1 MPDHVAFSQVI
12 TLTCFR
18 FSGWRNRLWGM
29 SQMQLALSPLRQVSG
44 LSFFRLLGTGRRFHY
59 LPNFSVYCL
68 LAVWDDKA
76 AAQRFFADNDRFR
89 LFTERSHE
97 HWTLY
102 LSCYQAHGYW
112 SGEQPFVFTASAP
125 EPNQPVAVL
134 TRATINPRRLRSFWR
149 QALRINQQF
158 AQHTDCWLSLG
169 VGEWPVVQQ
178 ATFSLWKS
186 ADSMKQFAYGND
198 LHRQAVRNTKQHH
211 WFTEDLF
218 ARFVP
223 VGSVGSWRGGD
234 PLTEG
239 LKDRVNE

>member
-1 MPDHVAFSQVI
+1 MSDFVASSQIV

-18 FSGWRNRLWGM
+18 FSGWRNQLWGM
-29 SQMQLALSPLRQVSG
+29 SQMQLALAPLRKVTG

-59 LPNFSVYCL
+59 FPDFSVYCL
-68 LAVWDDKA
+68 LAVWENTSV
-76 AAQRFFADNDRFR
+76 AQRFFADNDRFR
-89 LFTERSHE
+89 MFIERSHE

-102 LSCYQAHGYW
+102 LKSYQTHGYW
-112 SGEQPFVFTASAP
+112 SGKQPFVAAVSSP
-125 EPNQPVAVL
+125 DPNQPVAVL

-149 QALRINQQF
+149 QALQINQQF
-158 AQHTDCWLSLG
+158 AHHTDCWLSLG

-186 ADSMKQFAYGND
+186 ADSMKQFAYGSD
-198 LHRQAVRNTKQHH
+198 LHRQAVRRTRQDH

-223 VGSVGSWRGGD
+223 VGSEGSWGGKD

-239 LKDRVNE
+239 LKEGMIE